1 VWSRCRPGVVA
12 RGSAGSVCPKGIDTY
27 GGRFRSIFA
36 IANPDKLDAL
46 ARPN

>member
-1 VWSRCRPGVVA
+1 VVA
-12 RGSAGSVCPKGIDTY
+12 LSARRSCRGSAGSVCPKGTDTD
-27 GGRFRSIFA
+27 GDRVRSIFA